1 MHTADEFGLGPMW
14 KKERKSFL
22 RRWISSR
29 GLAAIE
35 RMDRASLPR
44 LSLGANSASRNGPR
58 KSAILLLYARRQLP
72 Q

>member
-1 MHTADEFGLGPMW
+1 MHTEDEFGLRSDVEEG
-14 KKERKSFL
+14 EEDFL
-22 RRWISSR
+22 RGWISSR

-44 LSLGANSASRNGPR
+44 LSPDANSASRNGPR
-58 KSAILLLYARRQLP
+58 KSAILLLHARRQLP

>member
-1 MHTADEFGLGPMW
+1 MHTEDEFGLGPMW

-22 RRWISSR
+22 RGWISSR
-29 GLAAIE
+29 GLAVIE

-44 LSLGANSASRNGPR
+44 LSPDANSASRNGPQ
-58 KSAILLLYARRQLP
+58 KSVILLLHARRQLP